1 MATIRPFKAIRPP
14 RDKAHL
20 LASRSYVSY
29 SDETLKEKLENNPY
43 TFLHIINP
51 EYKKKNKKSGIEK
64 YQLVKEK
71 FEDFLKSGNL
81 IQDEKAAFYLYQQQ
95 KGKHI
100 FQGIIAASSVQDYL
114 NGSIK
119 IHEHT
124 ITEREEMFKNYLDV
138 TGFNADP
145 VLLSYKGNFII
156 QSLINKISKSRAEY
170 NFTTTNKVQHQL
182 WKIFAEDEIKI
193 ISKTFSKIDKIYI
206 ADGHHRSAS
215 SALLAK
221 KRKANKEAN
230 CNYFM
235 SCLIDE
241 KQLHIINFNR
251 LVKNLNGL
259 SSSDFV
265 EKIKTKFEVS
275 KISSTV
281 FKPKKKDE
289 ISMYLNGKCYCLIA
303 KEGAFKA
310 DCVSKLDPAILSNN
324 ILFPIL
330 GIKDEKTN
338 KNITFESGTTPLSE
352 IKNRV
357 DNREFAVAFI
367 LKPIP
372 IKTLKEVAD
381 KGKIMPPKSTYIEPK
396 LRSGLTIYPID

>member
-20 LASRSYVSY
+20 LTSRSYVSY
-29 SDETLKEKLENNPY
+29 SDKTLKEKLKNNPY

-71 FEDFLKSGNL
+71 FEYFLKSGNL

-281 FKPKKKDE
+281 FKPRKKDE

-338 KNITFESGTTPLSE
+338 KNITFESGTTPLSK

-381 KGKIMPPKSTYIEPK
+381 KEKIMPPKSTYIEPK

>member
-14 RDKAHL
+14 KDKAHL

-29 SDETLKEKLENNPY
+29 SDETLKEKLGNNPY

-71 FEDFLKSGNL
+71 FEDFLKNGNL

-221 KRKANKEAN
+221 KRKANKDAN

-303 KEGAFKA
+303 KKGVFKA

-396 LRSGLTIYPID
+396 VRSGLTIYPID